1 MIETGEIE
9 EDDKPT
15 DEDLR
20 RFDRKRSKKGEKNV
34 SNTDWESPTDP
45 DSRTVKMR
53 FSPDPLLWI
62 AGRIH
67 LGYKIEHVVDLETEL
82 ILHAGV
88 HHGTD
93 HDTQTLVGNVVSA
106 PASNTL
112 DILKNKSL
120 TGCWQM
126 IIWAL
131 HNFSHFPP
139 TPRRYVFWP
148 LFTVLVLADFCKKE
162 FESGGFVRFDEV
174 ITGVGFF
181 DYYESTAAC

>member
-1 MIETGEIE
+1 MNDWHKGLYLRASWLALTITRWLDMHEHLLECVPVNRILSTCRSLAYLSPNNQHRTH
-9 EDDKPT
+9 DD
-15 DEDLR
+15 ES
-20 RFDRKRSKKGEKNV
+20 RS
-34 SNTDWESPTDP
+34 
-45 DSRTVKMR
+45 
-53 FSPDPLLWI
+53 I
-62 AGRIH
+62 AAS
-67 LGYKIEHVVDLETEL
+67 LCTP
-82 ILHAGV
+82 
-88 HHGTD
+88 
-93 HDTQTLVGNVVSA
+93 SS